1 MSDPLRPDED
11 KLRKRLA
18 DSLWLAATS
27 RVINLVGVPAGLAVG
42 AWMVSTVHSLE
53 LKIESVPFQMQ
64 AMQLQ
69 IKAATDSLQN
79 QINSSNSRVDTL
91 DRRVDRLEQ
100 PFFGGKQ

>member
-1 MSDPLRPDED
+1 MSDPTRPDEE

-27 RVINLVGVPAGLAVG
+27 RIINLVGVPAGLAVG

-53 LKIESVPFQMQ
+53 IAIAVLPGKLDALHE
-64 AMQLQ
+64 Q
-69 IKAATDSLQN
+69 IKTTDK
-79 QINSSNSRVDTL
+79 RVDAVE
-91 DRRVDRLEQ
+91 RRVDRLEQ

>member
-1 MSDPLRPDED
+1 MSDPTRPDEE

-27 RVINLVGVPAGLAVG
+27 RIINLVGVPAGLAVG

-53 LKIESVPFQMQ
+53 LAIAVLPGKLDALQE
-64 AMQLQ
+64 Q
-69 IKAATDSLQN
+69 IKTTND
-79 QINSSNSRVDTL
+79 RVGSVE
-91 DRRVDRLEQ
+91 RRVDRLEQ